1 MDTPSLFSDDLSAR
15 QADFQQWVREVREPA
30 NAARE
35 GMRRIVV
42 RDALAE
48 YEIAPLLEE
57 RWAVR
62 YGLEY
67 QSGDCHGH
75 HAPWTAY
82 PSRELCVAAFLDAA
96 RRHFG
101 ARLVGVAAG
110 VTTQETAR
118 TAMLKQL
125 RNGGLFG
132 FIEPEVDR
140 DAAQ

>member
-1 MDTPSLFSDDLSAR
+1 MERPSLFGDELSAR
-15 QADFQQWVREVREPA
+15 QADFQQWIRDVRDPA
-30 NAARE
+30 NAASE
-35 GMRRIVV
+35 GVRRIVV

-48 YEIAPLLEE
+48 YEVAPLSEG
-57 RWAVR
+57 RWAIR

-75 HAPWTAY
+75 GSPWTAY
-82 PSRELCVAAFLDAA
+82 ASREQCVAAFLEAA

-110 VTTQETAR
+110 VTTQEAAR

-125 RNGGLFG
+125 RDDGLFD

-140 DAAQ
+140 EEGR